1 MPAPFASSIEQT
13 LDILHTKAG
22 IAHGDIRAENIIV
35 DSTSTYLIDFGY
47 AIAKAT
53 RSADRWRRAQQDDY
67 DCTAEAIRSVT
78 HLLDRPRPLGITQAD
93 QQTLADHLLLIQASI
108 SDLIHAIQLA
118 VPAPTPA
125 LALAL
130 ATHLARGST
139 AATREAAIAV
149 LLDALARGEPADHDL
164 LCRMKKLAAT
174 TAGLLETFSIGP
186 YRVGPSAVALYQEA
200 ADALRGRP
208 AHRPALLQ
216 LQLKR
221 AKFLAGREAWDA
233 ALQVWLDV
241 LAELGEGRKEGD
253 FKIARELAW
262 AMWRSFIVVG
272 DDVVGAEVWD
282 RGERAY
288 CRCLAVMKE
297 LRRSGER

>member
-1 MPAPFASSIEQT
+1 MR
-13 LDILHTKAG
+13 
-22 IAHGDIRAENIIV
+22 IAHGDIRAESIIV
-35 DSTSTYLIDFGY
+35 DGTSTYLIDFGY

-67 DCTAEAIRSVT
+67 DCTAEVFSWAASEAAIRSVT
-78 HLLDRPRPLGITQAD
+78 HLLDRPRPLGMTQAD

-108 SDLIHAIQLA
+108 PDLIHAIQLA

-130 ATHLARGST
+130 ATRLARGST

-149 LLDALARGEPADHDL
+149 LLDALARGELADYDL

-186 YRVGPSAVALYQEA
+186 YRVGPGAVALYQEA

-262 AMWRSFIVVG
+262 AM
-272 DDVVGAEVWD
+272 
-282 RGERAY
+282 
-288 CRCLAVMKE
+288 
-297 LRRSGER
+297 SGER

>member
-1 MPAPFASSIEQT
+1 M
-13 LDILHTKAG
+13 
-22 IAHGDIRAENIIV
+22 
-35 DSTSTYLIDFGY
+35 
-47 AIAKAT
+47 
-53 RSADRWRRAQQDDY
+53 
-67 DCTAEAIRSVT
+67 
-78 HLLDRPRPLGITQAD
+78 
-93 QQTLADHLLLIQASI
+93 
-108 SDLIHAIQLA
+108 
-118 VPAPTPA
+118 
-125 LALAL
+125 
-130 ATHLARGST
+130 
-139 AATREAAIAV
+139 

-186 YRVGPSAVALYQEA
+186 YRVGPGAVALYQEA

-208 AHRPALLQ
+208 ADRPALLK

-241 LAELGEGRKEGD
+241 LAELGEGKEEGN

-272 DDVVGAEVWD
+272 DDVVGAEVWE
-282 RGERAY
+282 RGGRAY

-297 LRRSGER
+297 LRRSGERQRPCSCILIGLSENEHFRGHIWIRWPGHGRA